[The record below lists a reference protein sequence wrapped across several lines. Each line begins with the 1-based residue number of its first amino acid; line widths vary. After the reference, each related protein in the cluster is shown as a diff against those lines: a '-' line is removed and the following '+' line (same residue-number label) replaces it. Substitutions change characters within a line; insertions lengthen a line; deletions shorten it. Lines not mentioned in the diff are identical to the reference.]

1 MDIHAL
7 PETGHDSEVL
17 PENNV
22 EEHDEPFDNHRAQAH
37 PEDPALSPGLT
48 KRSPTIED
56 NPSLRVP
63 FNRGWR
69 REVVQ
74 RACTDEQRPGQ
85 IRADAYYF
93 SPRGKKLRSIK
104 EVDAYLKKTGSSL
117 ALGCFSFSRHL
128 LGVGRPLE
136 QLRKARPV
144 VPTGSPH
151 PAGEKAAAPAG
162 KVPRKNHTITIG
174 SASSVIKI
182 PSAPASHPTKAPR
195 KHSLME
201 KSRKAFVW
209 KAMEL
214 KKKLPVFQPDMS
226 KAKPAP
232 TERSQPAASAASSGS
247 DPHRVLVRRP
257 WQLAEVDERGQV
269 SCRQPPDGPTTVEY
283 FRLVRATA
291 APHSADNVQIGQRRP
306 PTPCSLFCFSAEGE
320 ARPALPSVQCLV
332 CRCLSHASC
341 VGLDDD
347 DRLFSFVCVDCYLGV
362 QRMPVVPKK
371 RSWKDPE

>member
-1 MDIHAL
+1 
-7 PETGHDSEVL
+7 
-17 PENNV
+17 
-22 EEHDEPFDNHRAQAH
+22 
-37 PEDPALSPGLT
+37 
-48 KRSPTIED
+48 
-56 NPSLRVP
+56 
-63 FNRGWR
+63 
-69 REVVQ
+69 
-74 RACTDEQRPGQ
+74 
-85 IRADAYYF
+85 
-93 SPRGKKLRSIK
+93 
-104 EVDAYLKKTGSSL
+104 
-117 ALGCFSFSRHL
+117 
-128 LGVGRPLE
+128 
-136 QLRKARPV
+136 
-144 VPTGSPH
+144 
-151 PAGEKAAAPAG
+151 
-162 KVPRKNHTITIG
+162 
-174 SASSVIKI
+174 
-182 PSAPASHPTKAPR
+182 
-195 KHSLME
+195 
-201 KSRKAFVW
+201 
-209 KAMEL
+209 
-214 KKKLPVFQPDMS
+214 MS

-232 TERSQPAASAASSGS
+232 TERSQPAASAASSSS

-362 QRMPVVPKK
+362 QRGLGFDGVGDSVPADSDSDPDPGGASDGSMEELIPPPAELMPVVPKK